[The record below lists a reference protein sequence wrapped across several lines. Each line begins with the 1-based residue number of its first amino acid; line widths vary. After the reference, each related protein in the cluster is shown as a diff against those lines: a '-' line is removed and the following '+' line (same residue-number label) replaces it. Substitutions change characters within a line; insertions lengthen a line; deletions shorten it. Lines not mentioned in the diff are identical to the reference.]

1 VTHQGLVRT
10 RQPASSPELFAG
22 VESGHLTGV
31 AEMVRIP
38 SRQLSRLEVYYWVA
52 GRADAGG
59 LLGGE
64 QEAH

>member
-1 VTHQGLVRT
+1 
-10 RQPASSPELFAG
+10 
-22 VESGHLTGV
+22 
-31 AEMVRIP
+31 MVRIP